1 MKKVSY
7 EDDSLSGKRK
17 EVGQKA
23 EGTTVWKW
31 PGLMLGAGSSKSLP
45 LRHRTEEKKRRFD
58 LEK

>member
-23 EGTTVWKW
+23 EGTTVWVAW
-31 PGLMLGAGSSKSLP
+31 VNARSWELQVTPSP
-45 LRHRTEEKKRRFD
+45 PQDRREKK
-58 LEK
+58 EV